1 MSGFLYR
8 SPPDSYNIAQG
19 VILILQK
26 MTSHVFTFRI
36 PRKNKLIQQIQWK
49 QIQSRSVLCAILVFV
64 SFVFYSFPLLSI
76 STANTVLFSYFKND
90 FSCIHFQDSQ
100 EEQANTTNT
109 METDTKQVSI
119 LCYIS
124 ICILCILFFSP
135 TQYFHC
141 KHCVILILQK

>member
-1 MSGFLYR
+1 MSSFLCR
-8 SPPDSYNIAQG
+8 SPPDSYNITQG

-49 QIQSRSVLCAILVFV
+49 QIHSRSVFCAILVFV
-64 SFVFYSFPLLSI
+64 SFVFYSFP
-76 STANTVLFSYFKND
+76 
-90 FSCIHFQDSQ
+90 H
-100 EEQANTTNT
+100 
-109 METDTKQVSI
+109 
-119 LCYIS
+119 
-124 ICILCILFFSP
+124 